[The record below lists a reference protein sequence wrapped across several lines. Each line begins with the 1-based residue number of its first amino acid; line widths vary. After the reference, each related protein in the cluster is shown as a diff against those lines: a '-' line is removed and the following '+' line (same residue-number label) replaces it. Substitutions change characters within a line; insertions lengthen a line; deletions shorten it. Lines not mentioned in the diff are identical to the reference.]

1 MSKQRIQGNDLMLFD
16 KNGHSLAFATSH
28 TLNIDVEMQDIN
40 DKDAGAYGKQ
50 LPGKINWSISTDN
63 IYSTDEFYNLNNVLT
78 SKEPVK
84 VYFGLKSGYEGSSS
98 FDATAV
104 VNDPS
109 TEATYWTP
117 DTTTYVSYGY
127 CFCNS
132 LSVNAASG
140 DRATF
145 TAEFQGS
152 GPLSYAMYQAGL

>member
-16 KNGHSLAFATSH
+16 KDGHSLAFATSH

-63 IYSTDEFYNLNNVLT
+63 IYSTDEFYTLNSTLM

-84 VYFGLKSGYEGSSS
+84 VYFGLKSGYEGSAS
-98 FDATAV
+98 FDPTAT
-104 VNDPS
+104 VNDPG
-109 TEATYWTP
+109 TATYWTP
-117 DTTTYVSYGY
+117 DTTAYVSYGY

-145 TAEFQGS
+145 TAEFTGS
-152 GPLSYAMYQAGL
+152 GPLSYAVYSNGL